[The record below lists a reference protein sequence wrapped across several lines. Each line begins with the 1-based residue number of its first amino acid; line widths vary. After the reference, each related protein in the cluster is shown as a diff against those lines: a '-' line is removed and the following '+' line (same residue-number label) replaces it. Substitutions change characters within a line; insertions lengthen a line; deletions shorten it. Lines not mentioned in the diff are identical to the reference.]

1 MVVLGGWEVS
11 YERGTPAPLYSRARC
26 EAGPSRTPSSQLRTH
41 TRGHVFPVTRAQNS
55 NGRRLRLRPG
65 AAGPGGLRRAW
76 GTLLLPLKQKL
87 SQEHQPPAHL
97 GGADGGI
104 GFMLMQLQRFLEWQ
118 LHGQERHCEYR
129 ENHRGLLQR
138 RQTDYIAPAIASRT
152 ALLIFPAAPMR
163 LQLKAAGS

>member
-1 MVVLGGWEVS
+1 MRVRDLEACSNRERVLCVGCGS
-11 YERGTPAPLYSRARC
+11 
-26 EAGPSRTPSSQLRTH
+26 
-41 TRGHVFPVTRAQNS
+41 
-55 NGRRLRLRPG
+55 GRK
-65 AAGPGGLRRAW
+65 RRD
-76 GTLLLPLKQKL
+76 LKQKL
-87 SQEHQPPAHL
+87 SQEHQPPPRLADECLALSPHL